1 MMVKNAWLKWQR
13 GDEKMIA
20 SILLRSNISILLC
33 SAAGLVFVASH
44 DADAQVPRLA
54 STREIAI
61 PLNKGVGRVEAGRDV
76 FRFETFGNEKFW
88 TDAMRMPKGI
98 LDAKVTPIQALKVGL
113 MIDIDAIPKDM
124 QEKLAAELKTDMSP
138 QMAPMLN
145 DVMTTVKLIEANAVI
160 GMVPKDSNGDGRI
173 DIASGDKVGVSCAL
187 CHTITD
193 KSVYDMPGAGAIGR
207 RVDGPS
213 NLTLNVG
220 KILSLAANSR
230 AFYPFLQTSF
240 GGKTIGRAPKGLTA
254 DSTEEE
260 VDAYL
265 TNPDFYPV
273 GMFDDTPDGIG
284 NPVVITP
291 LFRQDLAKP
300 FGSAGEQPTFEN
312 FSNGVYTVAFDN
324 TTLATPEGHKFLG
337 AVGGEAGAQLAKDY
351 TRILADTGV
360 TGYPFVQARKAGKP
374 GDPAT
379 LVGRRVDEQKL
390 ADMKAYTES
399 LVAPKGAEVD
409 AKASAEGRKLF
420 IANCTSCHNVDQ
432 SKPVQLKL
440 VDMKTIWPGYKPM
453 VIAKRDPPLDPIQN
467 APGTFDD
474 KMIVVDASPGGGKRG
489 NAVPML
495 LDLDRKA
502 AFLHDASVKGL
513 DALLD
518 PGRGSTAPHPF
529 YIAKSDQRAD
539 VVAFLRGLDTGR

>member
-1 MMVKNAWLKWQR
+1 MR
-13 GDEKMIA
+13 MIA
-20 SILLRSNISILLC
+20 LTFLRGAIPVLLC
-33 SAAGLVFVASH
+33 STAALVFLSAGDGRAQSSSPIAASPS
-44 DADAQVPRLA
+44 AA
-54 STREIAI
+54 SI
-61 PLNKGVGRVEAGRDV
+61 PFNKGVGRAIAGREV
-76 FRFETFGNEKFW
+76 FRFETFGNESFW

-98 LDAKVTPIQALKVGL
+98 LDAKVTPIQALKAGL

-124 QEKLAAELKTDMSP
+124 QEKLAAELKTDMSL
-138 QMAPMLN
+138 QQAPMLN

-160 GMVPKDSNGDGRI
+160 GMVPKDTNGDGKI

-187 CHTITD
+187 CHTVTD
-193 KSVYDMPGAGAIGR
+193 KSVYDMPGGGSIGHR
-207 RVDGPS
+207 IDGPAA
-213 NLTLNVG
+213 LTLDVG
-220 KILSLAANSR
+220 KLLALAANSR
-230 AFYPFLQTSF
+230 AFYPFLQTTL

-265 TNPDFYPV
+265 NNKDFYPV
-273 GMFDDTPDGIG
+273 GMFDDTPDGNG

-300 FGSAGEQPTFEN
+300 FGSAGEQATFEN
-312 FSNGVYTVAFDN
+312 FSNGVYTVAFD
-324 TTLATPEGHKFLG
+324 TVVLATPDGHKFLG
-337 AVGGEAGAQLAKDY
+337 AVGGKAGEQLASDY
-351 TRILADTGV
+351 AKILADTGV

-390 ADMKAYTES
+390 ADLKAYAES
-399 LVAPKGAEVD
+399 LPAPKGAKVD
-409 AKASAEGRKLF
+409 EQAAAEGRKLF
-420 IANCTSCHNVDQ
+420 VANCTSCHNVNQ

-440 VDMKTIWPGYKPM
+440 IDMKTIWPGYQPM

-495 LDLDRKA
+495 LDLDRKT

-518 PGRGSTAPHPF
+518 SNRGPTAPHPF
-529 YIAKSDQRAD
+529 YITKPDQRAN

>member
-1 MMVKNAWLKWQR
+1 MRTIKIAVSLLAMGCASSVVTLAQDIVVARHDIHR
-13 GDEKMIA
+13 GKP
-20 SILLRSNISILLC
+20 SRHPTP
-33 SAAGLVFVASH
+33 SAAPRIIPFNKAVG
-44 DADAQVPRLA
+44 DA
-54 STREIAI
+54 
-61 PLNKGVGRVEAGRDV
+61 NAGRDV
-76 FRFETFGNEKFW
+76 FRFETFGNESFW
-88 TDAMRMPKGI
+88 TDAMRMPKGV
-98 LDAKVTPIQALKVGL
+98 LDAKVTPLDALRIGL
-113 MIDIDAIPKDM
+113 MINIDAVPQTM
-124 QEKLAAELKTDMSP
+124 REPLAAELKSDLSLA
-138 QMAPMLN
+138 QASMLN

-160 GMVPKDSNGDGRI
+160 GIVPKDSNGDGRI
-173 DIASGDKVGVSCAL
+173 DIARGDKVGVSCAL

-193 KSVYDMPGAGAIGR
+193 KSAYDVPGAGAIGR
-207 RVDGPS
+207 RIDGPA
-213 NLTLNVG
+213 NIALNVG

-230 AFYPFLQTSF
+230 AFYPFLQTTL

-254 DSTEEE
+254 DSTEQE

-273 GMFDDTPDGIG
+273 GMFDDTPDGNG

-300 FGSAGEQPTFEN
+300 FGTAGEQATVEN

-337 AVGGEAGAQLAKDY
+337 AVGGNAGMQLAKDY
-351 TRILADTGV
+351 TRILVDTGV

-390 ADMKAYTES
+390 ADLTAYLEI
-399 LVAPKGAEVD
+399 LQAPKGAQVD
-409 AKASAEGRKLF
+409 ANASAQGRKLF
-420 IANCTSCHNVDQ
+420 VANCTSCHNVDQ

-440 VDMKTIWPGYKPM
+440 VEMNTIWPGYKPM
-453 VIAKRDPPLDPIQN
+453 LIAKRAPPLDPIQN

-474 KMIVVDASPGGGKRG
+474 KMVVVDASPGGGKRG
-489 NAVPML
+489 NALPML
-495 LDLDRKA
+495 LDLDRKT

-518 PGRGSTAPHPF
+518 PGRGATSPHPF
-529 YIAKSDQRAD
+529 YISKPDQRANM
-539 VVAFLRGLDTGR
+539 VAFLRGLDAGH